1 MTRLRLLV
9 SVIAACLAGCVD
21 AERRVAPEREHGTA
35 SSSAR
40 ASATPTAD
48 VLPATARCDSPTSAS
63 NAPTRA
69 LPATF
74 AADFTKVDA
83 RARAWLA
90 SSELPGAAL
99 LVVRDGNVLHEAYYG
114 EYDAET
120 VVPIASASKW
130 LAGALVLALVDR
142 KTLALDE
149 PVSKYVTEFTGD
161 KATITVR
168 QLFDHTSGLPSES
181 GERGGPLSTL
191 ERAARDLARVKLVS
205 PPGRVFR
212 YGGDAMQVGGRVV
225 EIAGGASWNELF
237 QKHVAQPLGLEHT
250 QWGRFGLSRNP
261 QIAGGAS
268 ATLVDYGRFV
278 RMLLA
283 GGELDGK
290 RVLSESAVRELVTD
304 RTGDA
309 EIASVELTRRVG
321 SRGYGV
327 GCWVERKDARG
338 VTTAASSPGAFGF
351 WPYVDFEQRVAV
363 IWMICDRK
371 REHVRGEARFDAVRH
386 VYEALGLPPRE

>member
-1 MTRLRLLV
+1 MPKLRLSV
-9 SVIAACLAGCVD
+9 FVIAACVTGCVNV
-21 AERRVAPEREHGTA
+21 ERQAAPEGEQRDA
-35 SSSAR
+35 SSSEFAFVVP
-40 ASATPTAD
+40 SAEDLPTAGPRD
-48 VLPATARCDSPTSAS
+48 TRSTTAI
-63 NAPTRA
+63 APTQPT
-69 LPATF
+69 PAARVLDF
-74 AADFTKVDA
+74 ANVDES
-83 RARAWLA
+83 ARAWLTA
-90 SSELPGAAL
+90 SELPGAAL
-99 LVVRDGNVLHEAYYG
+99 LVVRDGTVVHEAYYG
-114 EYDAET
+114 DYDAQT

-142 KTLALDE
+142 KELELDE
-149 PVSKYVTEFTGD
+149 PASNYVTEFTGD
-161 KATITVR
+161 KSAITVR

-191 ERAARDLARVKLVS
+191 ERAARDIARVKLVS

-225 EIAGGASWNELF
+225 EVAGSASWNELF
-237 QKHVAQPLGLEHT
+237 REHIAQPLGLAHT
-250 QWGRFGLSRNP
+250 QWGAFGRSRNP

-268 ATLVDYGRFV
+268 ATLADYGRFV

-283 GGELDGK
+283 GGELDGI

-327 GCWVERKDARG
+327 GCWVERKNARG
-338 VTTAASSPGAFGF
+338 ETTAASSPGAFGF
-351 WPYVDFEQRVAV
+351 WPCVDFEHRVAV
-363 IWMICDRK
+363 VWMICDRK
-371 REHVRGEARFDAVRH
+371 REHVRGAARFDAVRR
-386 VYEALGLPPRE
+386 VYEALGLPLSD